1 MTHHGWYVLTV
12 FRHAEISLKCEMVH
26 GQISIHYLYVL
37 QYALKVISKKL
48 FAIYQQN
55 INGFQ

>member
-12 FRHAEISLKCEMVH
+12 FGHAEIALKCEMVH
-26 GQISIHYLYVL
+26 GQISI
-37 QYALKVISKKL
+37 KRI
-48 FAIYQQN
+48 IYHQN

>member
-12 FRHAEISLKCEMVH
+12 FRHAEIGLKCEMVH
-26 GQISIHYLYVL
+26 GQISIK
-37 QYALKVISKKL
+37 QN
-48 FAIYQQN
+48 AIYHQN

>member
-12 FRHAEISLKCEMVH
+12 FRHAEIALKCEMVH
-26 GQISIHYLYVL
+26 GQISIKH
-37 QYALKVISKKL
+37 IHL
-48 FAIYQQN
+48 FAIYHQN

>member
-12 FRHAEISLKCEMVH
+12 FRHAEIALKCEMVH
-26 GQISIHYLYVL
+26 GQ
-37 QYALKVISKKL
+37 K
-48 FAIYQQN
+48 IYQTYTSLRIIYHHN

>member
-12 FRHAEISLKCEMVH
+12 FRHAEIALKCEMVH
-26 GQISIHYLYVL
+26 GQKIYQTYTS
-37 QYALKVISKKL
+37 
-48 FAIYQQN
+48 FAIYHQN